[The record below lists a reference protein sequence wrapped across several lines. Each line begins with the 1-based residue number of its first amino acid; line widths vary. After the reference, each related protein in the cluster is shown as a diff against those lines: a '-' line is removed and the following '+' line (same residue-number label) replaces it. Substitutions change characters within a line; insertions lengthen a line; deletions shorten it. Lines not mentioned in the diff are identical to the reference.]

1 MSAKSAIGKR
11 RAFGAIQKAVHR
23 DRQTES
29 RTAQAADDHSGRLAD
44 RQRQTYVWDAD
55 GCVVTGG
62 LEQAEEPP
70 KLFPIEPAEFKP
82 AAQLVT

>member
-1 MSAKSAIGKR
+1 MGPYR
-11 RAFGAIQKAVHR
+11 RLF
-23 DRQTES
+23 TE
-29 RTAQAADDHSGRLAD
+29 TG
-44 RQRQTYVWDAD
+44 RQRAAQPKPRTTIVVAWRTDKDRHTYVWDAD